1 MTATRIPRRSQTG
14 AIDKAGWASVFLCIV
29 LLVGL
34 GCWFYGRS
42 ERARLRVIAHA
53 DVFRLAIGAKT
64 YYLEHKTWPDP
75 SRIFSNGTPLD
86 PWHHPYIYDGIV
98 NDQPRFHSIGKD
110 GIDQHGAEG
119 SDDIVSWR

>member
-42 ERARLRVIAHA
+42 NVYLLEKGGELMYGLAYPDSKHHLVRLENFESFRQANSDTKKIVIIMMAKRYA
-53 DVFRLAIGAKT
+53 GYKEKLPKPSYEDSAQGFVFVEYK
-64 YYLEHKTWPDP
+64 
-75 SRIFSNGTPLD
+75 F
-86 PWHHPYIYDGIV
+86 
-98 NDQPRFHSIGKD
+98 
-110 GIDQHGAEG
+110 
-119 SDDIVSWR
+119 